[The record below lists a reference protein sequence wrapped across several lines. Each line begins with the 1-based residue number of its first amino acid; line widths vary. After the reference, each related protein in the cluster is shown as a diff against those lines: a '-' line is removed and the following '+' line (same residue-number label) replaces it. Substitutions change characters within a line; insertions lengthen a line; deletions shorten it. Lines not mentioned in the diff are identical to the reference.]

1 MDRGGAGEAG
11 GGARAGERDGLLEAE
26 GSGVGAEGWVGGGAE
41 EDGGVVCGAW
51 GDLVGGCGGDVGAG
65 SVSLCHYHVT
75 GGGVPQ
81 FSLVK
86 IWGQLSRIDQPV
98 LLGYTSS
105 EAV

>member
-65 SVSLCHYHVT
+65 FVSLCHYHVT
-75 GGGVPQ
+75 GGGGGAAVL
-81 FSLVK
+81 F
-86 IWGQLSRIDQPV
+86 GQDM
-98 LLGYTSS
+98 GT
-105 EAV
+105 AW